1 MTDSDENVLGER
13 SASCFHLLISRGNSE
28 DYAGYRINNLGVSF
42 PASLPAC
49 HCRKVKE
56 GKHVPSWP
64 LVNWE

>member
-49 HCRKVKE
+49 HCR
-56 GKHVPSWP
+56 
-64 LVNWE
+64 